1 MEGAE
6 KVRQYLKK
14 LREEK
19 GLTQQE
25 VAEQMGIGQSYYSD
39 IELAVKQTDMSLSTI
54 QKLCKVFDLP
64 VERII
69 EEENR
74 LKG

>member
-1 MEGAE
+1 M
-6 KVRQYLKK
+6 RQYLKE

-54 QKLCKVFDLP
+54 QKLCKVFGLP
-64 VERII
+64 VERIV

-74 LKG
+74 LKGQEER

>member
-1 MEGAE
+1 M
-6 KVRQYLKK
+6 RQYLKE

-25 VAEQMGIGQSYYSD
+25 VAEQMGMRPNYYCM
-39 IELAVKQTDMSLSTI
+39 IETGSRQIDMNLSVAE
-54 QKLCKVFDLP
+54 KLSKVFDLP